1 MGADSLWSSSRFDV
15 GPILFKI
22 VLNDLFLTLNNTDIA
37 VVMPMAIPF
46 INM

>member
-1 MGADSLWSSSRFDV
+1 MGADSLWSSSRFGV

-37 VVMPMAIPF
+37 VVMPMTIPF